1 MNQLLRIYLDESDR
15 FGHKPLYEAIILKAR
30 ELELAGAT
38 VYRSPMG
45 FGQTSVLKTSKILN
59 LSTDLPMVIDIVDT
73 RERLDTLVPFLTEN
87 LIGGLVIR
95 HEVEVVH
102 RATGSA

>member
-15 FGHKPLYEAIILKAR
+15 FGHKPLYEAIIMKAR

-59 LSTDLPMVIDIVDT
+59 LSTALPIVIDIVDT
-73 RERLDTLVPFLTEN
+73 RDRLEMLVPFLTEN
-87 LIGGLVIR
+87 LVGGLVIR
-95 HEVEVVH
+95 HEIEVVH
-102 RATGSA
+102 RATGGK